1 MQLGITT
8 SNTQRRHPAARNPD
22 SSRYL
27 GKKLC
32 SMQKT
37 MLQELCELMS
47 QTAWGRNVLDFGT
60 NSKKVSIYGF
70 EGSDFGGVGLAGAE
84 G

>member
-1 MQLGITT
+1 
-8 SNTQRRHPAARNPD
+8 
-22 SSRYL
+22 
-27 GKKLC
+27 
-32 SMQKT
+32 MQKT